1 MRGAPLS
8 ASKLGFAKRDR
19 GAAPIVAQDIGLGQP
34 LPAHKVGEAKH
45 AELRMGNEAIL
56 VHDIRPDGDGAYSGE
71 IYSFEPHHGVVFDT
85 LRLGD
90 RIVFRDEHVFSC
102 GK

>member
-8 ASKLGFAKRDR
+8 AAALGFARRDG
-19 GAAPIVAQDIGLGQP
+19 GAPPVVAQDIGLGQP

-45 AELRMGNEAIL
+45 AELRRGSEAVL
-56 VHDIRPDGDGAYSGE
+56 VHDIRREADGTYSGE
-71 IYSFEPHHGVVFDT
+71 IYNFEPHHGVVFEG

-90 RIVFRDEHVFSC
+90 RLVFREEHVFSC

>member
-8 ASKLGFAKRDR
+8 ASELGFAKRGR
-19 GAAPIVAQDIGLGQP
+19 GAAPVVAQDLGLGQP

-45 AELRMGNEAIL
+45 AELRMDREAVL
-56 VHDIRPDGDGAYSGE
+56 VHDIRHEADGTYSGE
-71 IYSFEPHHGVVFDT
+71 IYSFEPHHGVAFHG
-85 LRLGD
+85 LNLGD
-90 RIVFRDEHVFSC
+90 RITFRDEHVFSC